1 MKLKDSNAIYSI
13 NLNVKNIFYVSSNAW
28 GKKAMKVATILM
40 GSLVTAASLAVLAG
54 GSASAATSTQVGTSN
69 VTANLT
75 APAKPDD
82 QTLTLNKVPDLDF
95 GTKEITASAL
105 DLAQTTKAADSKVSV
120 SDSRGTGAGYTV
132 TVALSGAFK
141 DASSHT
147 LAGSTL
153 TLNNTDAMSTDSGAT
168 LANNTSATLGDT
180 SAQTII
186 TAAKDQGL
194 GNWNYTI
201 NNSNLRVLPGMYAGA
216 YKGQLTWTLAATPKA

>member
-1 MKLKDSNAIYSI
+1 MKI
-13 NLNVKNIFYVSSNAW
+13 
-28 GKKAMKVATILM
+28 ATILT
-40 GSLVTAASLAVLAG
+40 GSLVVSTSFAILAS
-54 GSASAATSTQVGTSN
+54 GSVFAATSTQVGTSN
-69 VTANLT
+69 VSASLT
-75 APAKPDD
+75 APKQPED

-105 DLAQTTKAADSKVSV
+105 DLAQTTKVGDSKVAV

-132 TVALSGAFK
+132 TVALTGAFK

-153 TLNNTDAMSTDSGAT
+153 TLNNVDAMSADSGADI
-168 LANNTSATLGDT
+168 ANKTSATLTDS

-201 NNSNLRVLPGMYAGA
+201 SGSNLHVLPGMYAGN
-216 YKGQLTWTLAATPKA
+216 YKGQLTWTLASTPKA